1 MNLIE
6 KLNAIQRELA
16 VPKAKK
22 NDFGGFNYRSCE
34 DILKALSPLMT
45 QHRTVINLSEELVE
59 VCGSPYIKATAK
71 LMDCESMETVSS
83 TSFAKEPESKKG
95 MDAAQVTGSTTSY
108 ARKYALAALF
118 AIDNEKDADAIEG
131 NATEAPES
139 AQKTS
144 SEPVGKNGKTML
156 AMSSEIEER
165 RPGYLAKLC
174 AKKGVND
181 ISGLTIEYME
191 SAWNFVMGGAK

>member
-1 MNLIE
+1 MTLIE

-34 DILKALSPLMT
+34 DILKALSPLMS
-45 QHRTVINLSEELVE
+45 HHKTVINLSEDLVE
-59 VCGSPYIKATAK
+59 VCGAPYIKATAK
-71 LMDCESMETVSS
+71 LMDCESMESISS

-95 MDAAQVTGSTTSY
+95 MDAAQLTGSTTSY

-131 NATEAPES
+131 SATEAPES
-139 AQKTS
+139 AQKATS
-144 SEPVGKNGKTML
+144 EETGKNGLTKL
-156 AMSSEIEER
+156 AMSSDIEEK

-174 AKKGVND
+174 AKKGVKD
-181 ISGLTIEYME
+181 INGLTIEYME